1 MALRIGNFRA
11 NFLSSNES
19 FDVLFGLGGAD
30 TFELLGPGALAFGG
44 RGADEFI
51 FGDGDYTVHLGH
63 DRDEDQ
69 IILQGDAR
77 FTAVGVAGFE
87 PGTDKINLVALGVT
101 GIDQLSIGEL
111 GDRTFVEFNN
121 LAVVLTDLGEELDE
135 DDFIFFEPL
144 PFPEITSDPVSPD
157 LTLGF

>member
-1 MALRIGNFRA
+1 MEISLQPAT
-11 NFLSSNES
+11 
-19 FDVLFGLGGAD
+19 GLTQLIAGATMTGPRPGG
-30 TFELLGPGALAFGG
+30 F
-44 RGADEFI
+44 
-51 FGDGDYTVHLGH
+51 
-63 DRDEDQ
+63 
-69 IILQGDAR
+69 
-77 FTAVGVAGFE
+77 
-87 PGTDKINLVALGVT
+87 
-101 GIDQLSIGEL
+101 GEL